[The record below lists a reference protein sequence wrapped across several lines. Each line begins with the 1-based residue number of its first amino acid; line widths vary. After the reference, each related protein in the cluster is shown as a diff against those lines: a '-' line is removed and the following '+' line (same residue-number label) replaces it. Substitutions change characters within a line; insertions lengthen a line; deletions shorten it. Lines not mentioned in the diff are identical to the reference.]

1 MAACARGGDGT
12 YGGAA
17 VAGEPRKLPKGA
29 CTAVPDNTVS
39 SDADSSDTGSGS
51 SLGTE
56 TDILAIHSKIAAGR
70 AHARKRCGAAE
81 NVSRRRPLLAESG
94 SKIGSQW
101 LLSAAALRQR
111 WPLPAKRLGTSW
123 SPAAGDQLVTSL
135 SRRRRLPWMH
145 RAARFN
151 KRRNRTT

>member
-56 TDILAIHSKIAAGR
+56 TDILAIHSKIGGR
-70 AHARKRCGAAE
+70 TRARAQAL
-81 NVSRRRPLLAESG
+81 RRRKCEPEKASLGRIRIKNRVPIAAQCRCVASAMAVTSQESWH
-94 SKIGSQW
+94 Q
-101 LLSAAALRQR
+101 LV
-111 WPLPAKRLGTSW
+111 TSW
-123 SPAAGDQLVTSL
+123 SPAGQLVPATAASVDAP
-135 SRRRRLPWMH
+135 RR
-145 RAARFN
+145 AFQ
-151 KRRNRTT
+151 